1 MDVKQRL
8 TEKGQR
14 DFDLIQRALSRH
26 DQSAYAQL
34 LQYYRE
40 PVYYL
45 MLKMT
50 GNVYDAEDCTI
61 EAFGKAFKKLDQ
73 YVPEYGFST
82 WLFRIATNNCI
93 DFQRKNKIHTISFS
107 ETEKEKRN
115 YSDLLKAESSSDPEA
130 SVIHSQK
137 LMHVRQVV
145 EKLKPHYRS
154 LIEMRYYEEMSYEE
168 IAEKMHLPLG
178 TVKAQLFRAREFLFQ
193 LLKRSQDKI

>member
-14 DFDLIQRALSRH
+14 DFDLIKRALEQH

-34 LQYYRE
+34 LQHYRE

-50 GNVYDAEDCTI
+50 GNVYDAEDCTL

-73 YVPEYGFST
+73 YIPEYGFST

-93 DFQRKNKIHTISFS
+93 DFQRKNKLQTISFTETAQKSHQGIQLPDS
-107 ETEKEKRN
+107 EP
-115 YSDLLKAESSSDPEA
+115 DPESSI
-130 SVIHSQK
+130 IHSQK
-137 LMHVRQVV
+137 LMYVREVV

-193 LLKRSQDKI
+193 LLKRSHDKI

>member
-1 MDVKQRL
+1 MDVNQHL
-8 TEKGQR
+8 TEKGKR
-14 DFDLIQRALSRH
+14 DFDLIRRALHHH

-34 LQYYRE
+34 LQHYRE

-73 YVPEYGFST
+73 YVPEFGFST

-93 DFQRKNKIHTISFS
+93 DYQRKNKVQTISFTDNES
-107 ETEKEKRN
+107 RN
-115 YSDLLKAESSSDPEA
+115 HPEILIAESGSNPET

-137 LMHVRQVV
+137 LLLVRQVV

>member
-1 MDVKQRL
+1 MDVKHDL
-8 TEKGQR
+8 TEKGKR
-14 DFDLIQRALSRH
+14 DFELIQRALNED

-34 LQYYRE
+34 LQHYRE

-50 GNVYDAEDCTI
+50 GNPYDAEDCTI
-61 EAFGKAFKKLDQ
+61 EAFGKAFKRLEQ
-73 YVPEYGFST
+73 YTPDYGFST

-93 DFQRKNKIHTISFS
+93 DFQRKNKVQTVSL
-107 ETEKEKRN
+107 TEREPKN
-115 YSDLLKAESSSDPEA
+115 QTSLQLTDNGPDPEA
-130 SVIHSQK
+130 SIIHAQK
-137 LMHVRQVV
+137 LIVVRQVI

-154 LIEMRYYEEMSYEE
+154 MIEMRYFEEMSYEE

-193 LLKRSQDKI
+193 LLKRSQDKF

>member
-1 MDVKQRL
+1 MDVKQHL
-8 TEKGQR
+8 TDKGQR
-14 DFDLIQRALSRH
+14 DYDLILRALH
-26 DQSAYAQL
+26 QQDQGAYAQL
-34 LQYYRE
+34 LQHYRE

-50 GNVYDAEDCTI
+50 GNPYDAEDCTI

-93 DFQRKNKIHTISFS
+93 DFQRKNRIQTISLS
-107 ETEKEKRN
+107 EKDQKSPGEAQLTDEN
-115 YSDLLKAESSSDPEA
+115 HNPEA
-130 SVIHSQK
+130 SVIHAQK
-137 LMHVRQVV
+137 LLLVRQVV

-168 IAEKMHLPLG
+168 IADKMHLPLG
-178 TVKAQLFRAREFLFQ
+178 TVKAQLFRAREFLFH
-193 LLKRSQDKI
+193 LLKRSQDKF

>member
-1 MDVKQRL
+1 M
-8 TEKGQR
+8 
-14 DFDLIQRALSRH
+14 
-26 DQSAYAQL
+26 
-34 LQYYRE
+34 LQHYRE

-50 GNVYDAEDCTI
+50 GNPYDAEDCTI

-93 DFQRKNKIHTISFS
+93 DFQRKNRIQTISLS
-107 ETEKEKRN
+107 EKDQKSPGEAQLTDEN
-115 YSDLLKAESSSDPEA
+115 HNPEA
-130 SVIHSQK
+130 SVIHAQK
-137 LMHVRQVV
+137 LLLVRQVV

-168 IAEKMHLPLG
+168 IADKMHLPLG
-178 TVKAQLFRAREFLFQ
+178 TVKAQLFRAREFLFH
-193 LLKRSQDKI
+193 LLKRSQDKF